1 MVHFVA
7 ILNFSSL
14 SSHSSRKHRT
24 MCKKKSWK
32 LKRSKQRKC
41 RTNERSVRRNMRRR
55 LVYATLESGTHHQKS
70 GDNVEVEGVR
80 GGSLYRQTKR

>member
-14 SSHSSRKHRT
+14 STHSSKKHRT
-24 MCKKKSWK
+24 MGNWGHGK

-41 RTNERSVRRNMRRR
+41 RTNKKSEREYDKKVVLCESKIR
-55 LVYATLESGTHHQKS
+55 YASK
-70 GDNVEVEGVR
+70 V
-80 GGSLYRQTKR
+80 GGPC

>member
-24 MCKKKSWK
+24 MGNWGHGK

-41 RTNERSVRRNMRRR
+41 RTNEKCVCRNMIRR
-55 LVYATLESGTHHQKS
+55 LFYASLKLSMHQKS
-70 GDNVEVEGVR
+70 GDNVEVEEVR

>member
-24 MCKKKSWK
+24 MGNWGHGK

-41 RTNERSVRRNMRRR
+41 QTNKKFEREYDKEVV
-55 LVYATLESGTHHQKS
+55 LCESEIRYTHQKS

-80 GGSLYRQTKR
+80 GGSMYWQTKG